1 MINAQM
7 LLYCYYTLGTEND
20 YGQPLPADEPAGTIR
35 MAINIA
41 SQSVQDNITYNGA
54 QYVGLTH
61 SKEITDK
68 WLIDY
73 KGKKLKVLYVNTEG
87 RLTQVFMAVM

>member
-7 LLYCYYTLGTEND
+7 LPYVYYTLGTENE
-20 YGQPLPADEPAGTIR
+20 YGQPLPVDEPAGTIR
-35 MAINIA
+35 MAVNVA
-41 SQSVQDNITYNGA
+41 GQSVQDNITYNGA

-61 SKEITDK
+61 SKEITEK
-68 WLIDY
+68 WVIDY
-73 KGKKLKVLYVNTEG
+73 KGKKLKVLYVNTSG